1 MQRDIR
7 LQKFKGLLKEKVD
20 GNDLVEINHPDF
32 GRTGGKKR
40 LLEKEELL
48 LEKEELLLEKD
59 ESWRHS

>member
-32 GRTGGKKR
+32 GRTGGGEKR
-40 LLEKEELL
+40 LLV
-48 LEKEELLLEKD
+48 KEELLLEKD
-59 ESWRHS
+59 ESSATQLNP